1 MTNKLAMSVAASA
14 VAAIAGGASA
24 QSANVNLS
32 GLESR
37 DEQGNAINVVLLVP
51 LVPNAEVI
59 GIDWNLFFTP
69 NSPSWTSEPHLTFG
83 DSAGSNAYDWDM
95 GGFGGVNNSTPI
107 ALAGNVGTS
116 FFVGGDGLLRIELWE
131 DFVDFAGAA
140 DGIYSNSGLVIW
152 YVPAPSSLALLGLG
166 GLVAMRRRR

>member
-1 MTNKLAMSVAASA
+1 MTNKLAMSVGAFA
-14 VAAIAGGASA
+14 VAAMAGGASA
-24 QSANVNLS
+24 QSVNVNLS

-37 DEQGNAINVVLLVP
+37 DGQGAAINEVLLIL
-51 LVPNAEVI
+51 LVPNAEVL
-59 GIDWNLFFTP
+59 GISWDLFFTP
-69 NSPSWTSEPHLTFG
+69 NAPSWTSEPHLTFG

-95 GGFGGVNNSTPI
+95 GSWGGVNNSTPI
-107 ALAGNVGTS
+107 ALSGNDATS

-131 DFVDFAGAA
+131 DFVDFTGAA
-140 DGIYSNSGLVIW
+140 DGVYTNSGLVIR